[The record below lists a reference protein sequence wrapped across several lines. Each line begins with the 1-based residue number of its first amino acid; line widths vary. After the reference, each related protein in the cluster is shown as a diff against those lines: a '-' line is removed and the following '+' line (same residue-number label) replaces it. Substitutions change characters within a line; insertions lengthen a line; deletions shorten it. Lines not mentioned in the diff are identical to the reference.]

1 MSQATV
7 KERPLIFTAES
18 VRAILEGRKTQSRRA
33 VKLTKDL
40 LWYGATLS
48 RLDPNPDPGFL
59 PDEPYADGHPTRGG
73 QYLHVPCLGGSFGE
87 PTVQRLF
94 CAHGPGDRLWVRE
107 THHIFSHGDPSA
119 PGGIRRDQVVYAA
132 DDEGWECKWRPS
144 IFMPRR
150 HARLF
155 LEVVSVR
162 VERLQQISEQDC
174 IAEGIQL
181 PAYTR
186 ADGTIGPLLNVT
198 ASPAPSVFLPENR
211 PWTEADY
218 WRHTF
223 AIAWNRINGKGAW
236 EANPHVW
243 AIAFKR
249 VQP

>member
-1 MSQATV
+1 MSQTTV
-7 KERPLIFTAES
+7 KEHPLIFTGES
-18 VRAILEGRKTQSRRA
+18 VRAILEGRKTQSRRVMKTTRDLQRRGYGSEPKPA
-33 VKLTKDL
+33 GGNLTYRDG
-40 LWYGATLS
+40 GAW
-48 RLDPNPDPGFL
+48 
-59 PDEPYADGHPTRGG
+59 ADRA
-73 QYLHVPCLGGSFGE
+73 LGPLAICPAGK
-87 PTVQRLF
+87 
-94 CAHGPGDRLWVRE
+94 PGDRLWVKE
-107 THHIFSHGDPSA
+107 VWTEGY
-119 PGGIRRDQVVYAA
+119 PGTKDRYLYKSTYEGGA
-132 DDEGWECKWRPS
+132 DHDWHTP
-144 IFMPRR
+144 IFMPRK
-150 HARLF
+150 AAQVV

-162 VERLQQISEQDC
+162 VERLQQISEEDC

-181 PAYTR
+181 PVYTR

-198 ASPAPSVFLPENR
+198 ASPAPSVFLPENH